1 MAENVP
7 FNYVV
12 IGNKWPK
19 RYVLTMSSLVTI
31 PTDDLGEKLSPKEE
45 FKRYANTLREVTAMR
60 LKATGR
66 GGAGGGVQWWARL
79 PDSFRVFLLSTV
91 APDDWE
97 RYDGAQWEALPEGLR
112 SAIAAECR
120 AVHRV
125 AGGCPWR

>member
-1 MAENVP
+1 MA
-7 FNYVV
+7 
-12 IGNKWPK
+12 
-19 RYVLTMSSLVTI
+19 SLVTI
-31 PTDDLGEKLSPKEE
+31 PGVISPENCAENLTEKQK
-45 FKRYANTLREVTAMR
+45 FDRYANNLREVTAMR

-79 PDSFRVFLLSTV
+79 PDAFRVFLLSTV